1 MDILQAQGIE
11 DFELEDGELIAGVIV
26 IAKVIDADGDTFLRS
41 KWSEGMPWFERI
53 GILRVAERNEHGASG
68 D

>member
-11 DFELEDGELIAGVIV
+11 DFDLEDGELIAGVIV
-26 IAKVIDADGDTFLRS
+26 IAKVIDADGDTCLRS
-41 KWSEGMPWFERI
+41 KWTPNLPWFERI
-53 GILRVAERNEHGASG
+53 GILRVAERSEHGDSG

>member
-26 IAKVIDADGDTFLRS
+26 IAKVIDADGDTCLRS
-41 KWSEGMPWFERI
+41 KWTPNLPWFERI
-53 GILRVAERNEHGASG
+53 GILRVAERHELG
-68 D
+68 DTDD